1 MLNKISHFFTSK
13 LPSTILS
20 FSAQYITFQVNKVNN
35 NNRKKDGRKK
45 RNFSITLKH
54 LYYLYLLYISFMV
67 VRVAVAS
74 LVLHRILSFTFNS
87 PEEYFSSV
95 DILIG
100 HLFKLG
106 VLNRN
111 LGLVCAPFTLLVL
124 FDYWFYFGGDGNN
137 STYRL
142 LYDLVVLNKR
152 NFFQLNP
159 QLGGWTG
166 LAKMKFQN
174 WWFTKKDA
182 QKRKQ
187 KMKLTVTT
195 TPLTILSTL
204 PTSIRLQAALFS
216 LTADLLTMLLFA
228 YFSLITAIFQPHSF
242 LQTEYLGG
250 LPLRLLIFFEVF
262 FVTTVS
268 LYNSL
273 LSLLI
278 GHFLSLVVFVLKRL
292 QAAATAQLKLRIELT
307 KRRRRRQ
314 GAKNH
319 SLAAFLR
326 SAYLP
331 LHNRVVIHFTRANEQ
346 LFSRALFYF
355 ISAVLVVNIYV
366 VTQLMFE
373 EEKLSADMKLHLVVG
388 CLYQLSVFVFAL
400 RPMVAAQRVMV
411 AAGRQHFR
419 SQVYLPSGSGSL
431 SLRLKLSAITTVD
444 NRKLFVFAF
453 TLGPLG
459 CVTAKFIMEVM
470 LIANFFNLNF
480 FKLFLIL
487 HLTASNIV
495 HCVSSFFIQLDARRK
510 WSYEVKNV
518 LNFKNAQNC
527 LFHFN

>member
-1 MLNKISHFFTSK
+1 MLTKITHFFTNK
-13 LPSTILS
+13 LPFTILS
-20 FSAQYITFQVNKVNN
+20 FSVQYITFQVNKVNN
-35 NNRKKDGRKK
+35 KNGRKN
-45 RNFSITLKH
+45 RNFFTFRH

-67 VRVAVAS
+67 VRVVVAS
-74 LVLHRILSFTFNS
+74 LVLHRILTFTFSS
-87 PEEYFSSV
+87 PEEYFSTV

-106 VLNRN
+106 VLNRY

-124 FDYWFYFGGDGNN
+124 FDYWFYFGGDGSN

-166 LAKMKFQN
+166 LAKMKFQE
-174 WWFTKKDA
+174 WFNKKYV
-182 QKRKQ
+182 QKRKQQ

-250 LPLRLLIFFEVF
+250 LPIRLLIFFEVF

-292 QAAATAQLKLRIELT
+292 QTVATSQLKLRTELT
-307 KRRRRRQ
+307 KRRRQQ
-314 GAKNH
+314 GGNH
-319 SLAAFLR
+319 NLAAFLR

-331 LHNRVVIHFTRANEQ
+331 LHNRVVIHLHHANDQ

-373 EEKLSADMKLHLVVG
+373 EDKLSADMKLHLVVG

-411 AAGRQHFR
+411 AAGLQHFR

-431 SLRLKLSAITTVD
+431 SLRLKLSAITTID

-470 LIANFFNLNF
+470 LIANFF
-480 FKLFLIL
+480 
-487 HLTASNIV
+487 
-495 HCVSSFFIQLDARRK
+495 
-510 WSYEVKNV
+510 
-518 LNFKNAQNC
+518 
-527 LFHFN
+527 